1 MTPEQV
7 TLIKSSWNKI
17 MPISDAAADL
27 FYGKLFEL
35 NPGLKPLFK
44 GDMKEQGYRLMMM
57 INTAVASLDNLD
69 NIVPAVQKLGKRH
82 VDYGVIEEDYDTVGI
97 ALIWTLSK
105 GLGEAFTD
113 EVEDAWRTVLT
124 LLSTI
129 MKEAAAE
136 VAA

>member
-1 MTPEQV
+1 
-7 TLIKSSWNKI
+7 